1 MLAIPMVSEEDYLLR
16 TAKATEG
23 MSGRALRKLPLKA
36 HAFHLEVKREKEGG
50 REEDEGR
57 GEEGRK
63 GERGDIER
71 VNV

>member
-36 HAFHLEVKREKEGG
+36 HAFHLEVKRGKREGG
-50 REEDEGR
+50 REEDE
-57 GEEGRK
+57 
-63 GERGDIER
+63 ERG
-71 VNV
+71 